1 MRVIFAGESCNI
13 KSCPQHSHP
22 TAELIITV
30 DGEAEITVG
39 GEKKAV
45 SGGDVIFV
53 PPEIS
58 HSHLSQNGYSD
69 MFIHIAEPKMPR
81 EVAAFYSDKTGAIVR
96 LGKML
101 CTAFIQHE
109 KNYHAI
115 CDALLCAI
123 YEYLIKLSESSSRY
137 EFVGKLKNILTAG
150 LSDPELKIKDETEKL
165 GVSFDYMRHC
175 FKKETGLTPLE
186 YLTSIRIEQAKLHLR
201 QNRFYSVGEI
211 AFLCGFSDSYYFSRV
226 FKKQTGVSP
235 TEYRLNS

>member
-1 MRVIFAGESCNI
+1 MRVIFAGESSNI
-13 KSCPQHSHP
+13 KSCPRHSHP
-22 TAELIITV
+22 AAELIITV
-30 DGEAEITVG
+30 DGEAEIAIG
-39 GEKKAV
+39 REKKTV

-53 PPEIS
+53 PPGVS

-69 MFIHIAEPKMPR
+69 MFIHIAEPEMPR
-81 EVAAFYSDKTGAIVR
+81 EVAAFYSDKTGAVVQ

-123 YEYLIKLSESSSRY
+123 YEYIIKLSESSSKY
-137 EFVGKLKNILTAG
+137 EFVGKFKDILTAG
-150 LSDPELKIKDETEKL
+150 LSDPELKIKDETQKL
-165 GVSFDYMRHC
+165 GVSSDYMRHC
-175 FKKETGLTPLE
+175 FKEETGLTPLE
-186 YLTSIRIEQAKLHLR
+186 YLTKIRITQAKRHLR

-226 FKKQTGVSP
+226 FKKHTGVSP
-235 TEYRLNS
+235 QKYRST